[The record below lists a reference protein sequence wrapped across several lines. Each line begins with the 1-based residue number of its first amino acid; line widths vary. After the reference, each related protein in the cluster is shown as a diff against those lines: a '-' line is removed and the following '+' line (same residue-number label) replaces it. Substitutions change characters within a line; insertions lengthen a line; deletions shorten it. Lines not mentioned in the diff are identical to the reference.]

1 MSLSLINEIW
11 NLLQP
16 SLEVGDP
23 QCAAETLVNH
33 LIEEGYSSQEI
44 KTAMRNEYIRSA
56 LTYYLESPEGL
67 EEYEED
73 DYDQDDDDYDED
85 Y

>member
-23 QCAAETLVNH
+23 QGAAETLVNH

-44 KTAMRNEYIRSA
+44 KTAMRNEHIRSA
-56 LTYYLESPEGL
+56 LAYYLESPEGL
-67 EEYEED
+67 AGDEEY
-73 DYDQDDDDYDED
+73 DYDEDDDDYDED